1 MWAKHS
7 FINVEAGQ
15 MMSATATQ
23 LGMHDIRTD
32 YAGCITR
39 SKTCNAGFIP
49 FQPGPSCKKRVSL
62 DWFTVKKW
70 SKGIVKCLVIGRR
83 GTSHYEIHFKEK
95 LKMVEMY
102 VSRPIFSIFFSKTAD
117 EMSFIRRVIQN

>member
-23 LGMHDIRTD
+23 LGMHDIRNRL
-32 YAGCITR
+32 CRLHKTR
-39 SKTCNAGFIP
+39 SKICNAGFIP
-49 FQPGPSCKKRVSL
+49 FQSGPSCKKRVSP
-62 DWFTVKKW
+62 DWFMVKKR
-70 SKGIVKCLVIGRR
+70 SKSIVKYLAIGRL

-102 VSRPIFSIFFSKTAD
+102 VSRPIFSIFFQKQQ
-117 EMSFIRRVIQN
+117 MK